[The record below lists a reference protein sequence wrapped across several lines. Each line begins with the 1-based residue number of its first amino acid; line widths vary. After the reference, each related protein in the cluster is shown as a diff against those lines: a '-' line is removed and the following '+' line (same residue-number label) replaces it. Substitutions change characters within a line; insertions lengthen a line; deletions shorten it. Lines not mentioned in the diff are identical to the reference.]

1 MQSETN
7 DIHFLSDQHIE
18 TNEISQTKFGHEG
31 IAETIKNIIISCPTR
46 FTIGLFGKWGTG
58 KTTIINRLKNKLQNE
73 KIAVVEFDV
82 WKHEG
87 DALRRTFLKEIVKQ
101 LKEDEQISEDFKL
114 TDTLDKTISR
124 EFQSEFSFD
133 VSKLKYPIGIGLAA
147 LGAGLVLY
155 WFWPQHL
162 GTYLSHIFG
171 GSLIAGILVL
181 VLQQAITA
189 EKIT

>member
-7 DIHFLSDQHIE
+7 NIHFLSDQPIE

-46 FTIGLFGKWGTG
+46 FTIGLFGKCGTG

-82 WKHEG
+82 WKHED

-101 LKEDEQISEDFKL
+101 LKEK
-114 TDTLDKTISR
+114 
-124 EFQSEFSFD
+124 
-133 VSKLKYPIGIGLAA
+133 
-147 LGAGLVLY
+147 
-155 WFWPQHL
+155 
-162 GTYLSHIFG
+162 
-171 GSLIAGILVL
+171 
-181 VLQQAITA
+181 
-189 EKIT
+189 